1 MKKGML
7 LILGGVMC
15 LFLSSCEKAFVDNGE
30 EESTEGKRI
39 VLHLDMY
46 DQLSFD
52 EAYST
57 RAITTMDKVCTRINM
72 AVFQEDTKV
81 KTINQTIDNDNFGKL
96 SFVLPQGEYEVVI
109 IAHSGNGAATI
120 TSEKVTFPN
129 NKVTD
134 TFYTYLKLTVEDSA
148 EYTIQLKRAVAM
160 FRLNVEDVIPDQV
173 KQMKFYYT
181 GGSSTFNAK
190 TGYGCVN
197 SKQTELRDVN
207 EVVRSA
213 DPACFEVYTFPH
225 AESGELKMTVSALN
239 ASNEIIVEKV
249 FEKVPV
255 TINQI
260 TQYAGHFFS
269 SSPDDGTIEFVL
281 HTDSSWQ
288 QIERNY

>member
-1 MKKGML
+1 MKKEML
-7 LILGGVMC
+7 LILGGVVC
-15 LFLSSCEKAFVDNGE
+15 FFLSSCEKAFVENSGE
-30 EESTEGKRI
+30 ESGEGKRI

-52 EAYST
+52 DEYST
-57 RAITTMDKVCTRINM
+57 RAVTTMDKVCTRINM
-72 AVFQEDTKV
+72 VVFQGDTKV
-81 KTINQTIDNDNFGKL
+81 KTINQTIDNDDFGKL

-109 IAHSGNGAATI
+109 IAHNGNGAATI

-134 TFYTYLKLTVEDSA
+134 TFYTYLKLTVEESA
-148 EYTIQLKRAVAM
+148 EYTLQLKRAVAM
-160 FRLNVEDVIPDQV
+160 FRLNIEDVIPDKV

-207 EVVRSA
+207 DVIRSTN
-213 DPACFEVYTFPH
+213 PASFEVYTFPH
-225 AESGELKMTVSALN
+225 AERGELKMTVSALN
-239 ASNEIIVEKV
+239 ASSEVIVEKI

-255 TINQI
+255 AINQI

-281 HTDSSWQ
+281 HTDNSWQ
-288 QIERNY
+288 QIEQNY

>member
-1 MKKGML
+1 MKKEML
-7 LILGGVMC
+7 LILGGVVC
-15 LFLSSCEKAFVDNGE
+15 FFLSSCEKAFVENSGE
-30 EESTEGKRI
+30 ETGEGKRI

-52 EAYST
+52 DECST
-57 RAITTMDKVCTRINM
+57 RAVTTMDKVCTRINM
-72 AVFQEDTKV
+72 VVFQGDTKV
-81 KTINQTIDNDNFGKL
+81 KTINQTIDNDDFGKL

-134 TFYTYLKLTVEDSA
+134 TFYTYLKLTVEESA
-148 EYTIQLKRAVAM
+148 EYTLQLKRAVAM
-160 FRLNVEDVIPDQV
+160 FRLNIEDVIPDKV

-207 EVVRSA
+207 DIIRSTN
-213 DPACFEVYTFPH
+213 PASFEVYTFPH
-225 AESGELKMTVSALN
+225 AEKGELKMTVSALN
-239 ASNEIIVEKV
+239 ASSEIIVEKI

-255 TINQI
+255 AINQI

-281 HTDSSWQ
+281 HTDNSWQ
-288 QIERNY
+288 QIEQNY

>member
-1 MKKGML
+1 MKKGVL

-15 LFLSSCEKAFVDNGE
+15 LFLSSCEKTFVENGGE
-30 EESTEGKRI
+30 ENAEGKRI
-39 VLHLDMY
+39 VFHLDMY

-52 EAYST
+52 DAYST

-72 AVFQEDTKV
+72 AVFQGDTKV
-81 KTINQTIDNDNFGKL
+81 KTVNQTIDNEDFGKL

-109 IAHSGNGAATI
+109 IAHSGSGAATI

-134 TFYTYLKLTVEDSA
+134 TFYTYLKLTVEESA

-181 GGSSTFNAK
+181 GGSSTFNAR

-207 EVVRSA
+207 EIVRSA
-213 DPACFEVYTFPH
+213 NPACFEVYTFPH

-239 ASNEIIVEKV
+239 ASNEVIVEKV

>member
-1 MKKGML
+1 
-7 LILGGVMC
+7 
-15 LFLSSCEKAFVDNGE
+15 
-30 EESTEGKRI
+30 
-39 VLHLDMY
+39 
-46 DQLSFD
+46 
-52 EAYST
+52 
-57 RAITTMDKVCTRINM
+57 
-72 AVFQEDTKV
+72 
-81 KTINQTIDNDNFGKL
+81 
-96 SFVLPQGEYEVVI
+96 
-109 IAHSGNGAATI
+109 
-120 TSEKVTFPN
+120 
-129 NKVTD
+129 
-134 TFYTYLKLTVEDSA
+134 
-148 EYTIQLKRAVAM
+148 M

-239 ASNEIIVEKV
+239 ASNEVIVEKV

>member
-15 LFLSSCEKAFVDNGE
+15 LFLSSCEKAFVENGE
-30 EESTEGKRI
+30 EENTEGKRI

-52 EAYST
+52 DAYST

-109 IAHSGNGAATI
+109 IAHSGNSAATI

-134 TFYTYLKLTVEDSA
+134 TFYTYLKLSVEESA